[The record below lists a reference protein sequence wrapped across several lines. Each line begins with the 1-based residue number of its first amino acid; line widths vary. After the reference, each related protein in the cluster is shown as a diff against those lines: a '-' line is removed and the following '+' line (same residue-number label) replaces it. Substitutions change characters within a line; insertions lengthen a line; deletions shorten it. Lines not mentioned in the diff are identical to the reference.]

1 MSTTRKTDLHL
12 PARTPTYVSREV
24 GAAELCIAPNTWDR
38 MVDRKELP
46 PATIVSGMPRW
57 KWETVEAWLSGKRDC
72 GTMTED
78 PHLAALANGKTQ
90 KRRNDRAA

>member
-1 MSTTRKTDLHL
+1 MSTRKTDLRL
-12 PARTPTYVSREV
+12 PARTPTYVSRGV
-24 GAAELCIAPNTWDR
+24 AAAELCIAPQTWHR

-46 PATIVSGMPRW
+46 PPTIVSGMPRW

-72 GTMTED
+72 ATMPEN
-78 PHLAALANGKTQ
+78 PYLAALTNGKTQ